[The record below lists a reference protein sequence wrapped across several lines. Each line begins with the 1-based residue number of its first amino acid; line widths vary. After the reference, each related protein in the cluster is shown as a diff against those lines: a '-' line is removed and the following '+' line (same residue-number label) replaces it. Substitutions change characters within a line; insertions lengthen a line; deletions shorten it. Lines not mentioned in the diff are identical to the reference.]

1 MENKKCKRLCN
12 GYIQNQR
19 INVWDMKELTSYP
32 RWALV
37 FYEKLEIINYNHH
50 LNHHNG

>member
-19 INVWDMKELTSYP
+19 INVWDMKELTWVQILGCM
-32 RWALV
+32 RFLLLI
-37 FYEKLEIINYNHH
+37 EK
-50 LNHHNG
+50 G